1 MQFTGSQKPP
11 LSSLNWAGEEGRPRE
26 LEFFLNLTFPDTKTH
41 LGIMPWVIKKSYMY
55 IKHFFSKGKWLYNYI
70 LEIFTSEILKTENIH
85 S

>member
-41 LGIMPWVIKKSYMY
+41 LGIMP
-55 IKHFFSKGKWLYNYI
+55 
-70 LEIFTSEILKTENIH
+70 
-85 S
+85 